1 LDIREHDPI
10 IFVENNW
17 ERGVQ
22 NGTLGKLLNVGKPKV
37 ETGDGE
43 ISLADVLIDTGE
55 MIPLTVD
62 LLDSLKLS
70 YSISLHKAQGSQ
82 FKRIIVP
89 LTNSSM
95 LDNAWIYTA
104 LTRAEVKIEI
114 VGVKKDFEDAVNR
127 YSEADK
133 RDTYL
138 KELLY
143 QELELLAEQV

>member
-1 LDIREHDPI
+1 
-10 IFVENNW
+10 
-17 ERGVQ
+17 
-22 NGTLGKLLNVGKPKV
+22 
-37 ETGDGE
+37 
-43 ISLADVLIDTGE
+43 
-55 MIPLTVD
+55 
-62 LLDSLKLS
+62 
-70 YSISLHKAQGSQ
+70 SISLHKAQGSQ

-143 QELELLAEQV
+143 QELELLAEQVF